1 MFDPL
6 SRLGELTK
14 LSHSTPSSPRLLPRR
29 HRDVGGASFD
39 MLESGPS
46 RGSDGNGVN
55 WRDRCFELQL
65 ELQRSRAQ
73 ATRSRDMLRE
83 KVSHVLD
90 ASYYGVSLFNDFTE
104 LLSKSISPYRK
115 TICKT
120 RGFHWR
126 TPTSLYFI

>member
-1 MFDPL
+1 MDEENPSRRLSQVFDPL

-29 HRDVGGASFD
+29 LRDGGGGAASPLASFD

-46 RGSDGNGVN
+46 RGGDENGVN

-83 KVSHVLD
+83 KVS
-90 ASYYGVSLFNDFTE
+90 
-104 LLSKSISPYRK
+104 
-115 TICKT
+115 
-120 RGFHWR
+120 
-126 TPTSLYFI
+126 